1 MPQLLVTINDQSKLP
16 NLRRVI
22 KSLHV
27 VDQVMTQ
34 RRTAQKPEPTPVVK
48 RQLARIDE
56 LAKLKLNWDDEGA
69 LPIEP
74 RTLLNVR
81 RLVRKLDDEAL
92 SHWAIFP
99 DVNGTILMETLNGN
113 ATVSIGNT
121 QFTYTSPQQKG
132 NRQRLTS
139 ATLYNVVKAISL

>member
-1 MPQLLVTINDQSKLP
+1 MPQLIVTINDQSKLP

-22 KSLHV
+22 KSLQGVEQV
-27 VDQVMTQ
+27 VTQ
-34 RRTAQKPEPTPVVK
+34 RQTAHKPEPTPEVK

-74 RTLLNVR
+74 RALLNVR
-81 RLVRKLDDEAL
+81 RLVRKLDDAAL
-92 SHWAIFP
+92 SQWAIFP

-121 QFTYTSPQQKG
+121 HFSYTSPQQRG
-132 NRQRLTS
+132 NMQRLTS
-139 ATLYNVVKAISL
+139 AKLYDVVKAIG